1 MDAWEYARL
10 ADEKPDA
17 ENGAHVVEALASGIC
32 EGCGGCCGRILP
44 MTDRER
50 ARLVDYSRSHHVTP
64 HADASQMCALLE
76 PGTRRCMAYQARPLV
91 CRVWDSPAHGEVV
104 GTRPGQPC
112 GMRRDRVRMFWAHA
126 LEYRQTDTWELFG
139 LPEREEPTWQ
149 TDASR

>member
-1 MDAWEYARL
+1 MDAAERTSI
-10 ADEKPDA
+10 
-17 ENGAHVVEALASGIC
+17 ENGLRTIHGLRDGEC

-50 ARLVDYSRSHHVTP
+50 ARLVDYARSHHVTP
-64 HADASQMCALLE
+64 HADAAQMCALLE

-112 GMRRDRVRMFWAHA
+112 GMRRDRARMFWAHA

-149 TDASR
+149 KDASN